1 MGEDEILRDAWGDPK
16 EDAEYEE
23 WVEENRELIEF
34 LHRKVSD
41 YVDVDFEDFARF
53 LWRRRHKLK

>member
-1 MGEDEILRDAWGDPK
+1 LFKPRM
-16 EDAEYEE
+16 EYEE

-53 LWRRRHKLK
+53 LWRRRHKFR